1 MIRYN
6 TTQNPYWMVPAALEG
21 TNATLKDLVTT
32 HFANKEMERAHQAKL
47 AELDLVRQKIQ
58 MAGDRDLASLGM
70 EAAKQQA
77 DVAWRTRQQAFQ
89 EGQEA
94 RVGRQWEQDFGLR
107 KLAEERQGRQFQQ
120 EFGLRAEA
128 ANREKALFAQKQRE
142 IERLN
147 RMVTPEEAAMEFGM
161 GSMGASLMADAMGKG
176 GKRPLHEYQEPARNI
191 MTMYQKNP
199 KVAAASMMDM
209 LEANLAPVMDKIE
222 KGTALTPE
230 ETGIVADAHKAMRRI
245 QMMTEDEPL
254 RDRELVKVMED
265 AGQDWDDMVYEKQK
279 DPSKAVGAYDF
290 FMEKAGGDAKE
301 AKRLFQE
308 NTIKDLNS
316 IRTGSVFK
324 DELNAIRKRL
334 KGKDAGGEGQGAG
347 GKEQG
352 EKGKREQIVAMI
364 NSLGTSYGNLDPIR
378 TLIGQGKLDTA
389 LNTLKRLQSIE
400 NAKRKQPPVKQ

>member
-1 MIRYN
+1 
-6 TTQNPYWMVPAALEG
+6 MVPAALEG

-199 KVAAASMMDM
+199 KVAAASMMDI

-245 QMMTEDEPL
+245 QMMTEDKPL

-265 AGQDWDDMVYEKQK
+265 ADQDWDDMVYEKQK

>member
-1 MIRYN
+1 
-6 TTQNPYWMVPAALEG
+6 MVPAALEG